1 MADATSFD
9 PFGQSFTLLMD
20 DGTPFNISLPELD
33 DFILYNVQISI
44 NYAAQLGGSM
54 VLFILLLLLTKAE
67 KRQTAIFI
75 FNALALLL
83 NFIRNVIQCVYFTG
97 PFAEVYAY
105 FAQDYSRVT
114 TSDYATSV
122 AGTVFTTILLACVEV
137 SLVLQTRVVCVTL
150 RSTHREAVTIFTT
163 LIALLAI
170 GFRLALCV
178 QNAKAIVFTESDVS
192 LHWLS
197 SASNITFTVSICCVC
212 AIFVA
217 KLGYTLDQRKKMGVD
232 QFGPMKI
239 IFIMGCQTLV
249 IPGMHSCSL

>member
-9 PFGQSFTLLMD
+9 PFAQSFTLLMG
-20 DGTPFNISLPELD
+20 DGTPFNISLPELH

-67 KRQTAIFI
+67 KRQTPIFI

-83 NFIRNVIQCVYFTG
+83 NFIRNIIQCVYFTG

-105 FAQDYSRVT
+105 FGQDYSRVT

-122 AGTVFTTILLACVEV
+122 AGTVLTTILLACVEV

-150 RSTHREAVTIFTT
+150 RSTHREAITVFTT
-163 LIALLAI
+163 LIALVAI
-170 GFRLALCV
+170 GFRLALCI
-178 QNAKAIVFTESDVS
+178 QNAKAIVLTESEVS

-217 KLGYTLDQRKKMGVD
+217 KLGYTLYQRKKMGIN